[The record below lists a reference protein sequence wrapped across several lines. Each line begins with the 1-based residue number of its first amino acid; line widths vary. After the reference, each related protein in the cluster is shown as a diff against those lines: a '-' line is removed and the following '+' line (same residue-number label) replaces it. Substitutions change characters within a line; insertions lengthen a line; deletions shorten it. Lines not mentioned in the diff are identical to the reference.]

1 MYLEMSLHAPPTAAV
16 SRGMAL
22 LHMSRLLTC
31 SLGGEAHLNFIGT
44 EFGPNPNP
52 HPTTTIILTLAPNPN
67 PNPNPIPQPHTPTP
81 TPNQATSSATRNGST
96 SLAPV
101 TATPSLS
108 RAAGGTLATTTLAT
122 TTPYDLVLSQPRT
135 AS

>member
-31 SLGGEAHLNFIGT
+31 SLGGEAHLNFIGNA
-44 EFGPNPNP
+44 FGPNPNP
-52 HPTTTIILTLAPNPN
+52 RPHHSHNSFLAPTPNPN
-67 PNPNPIPQPHTPTP
+67 PNPNP

-96 SLAPV
+96 SHAPV

-108 RAAGGTLATTTLAT
+108 RAAGVASLLL
-122 TTPYDLVLSQPRT
+122 PLLLPRT
-135 AS
+135 APFYRSPAPPLNIPL